1 MKIISKYKDYY
12 DYLQGVR
19 GIDEKI
25 VLDRSE
31 GKSLKE
37 EFPKDGDRHVFI
49 ICGERYE
56 IYYFQ
61 TKYYTEEQLLTMG
74 KMAVRKSGSAFGFE
88 IIDIPSESKTKKRY
102 SRYGKYWDL
111 KWNNPF
117 RKPEDFTYIKCPI
130 VKFYGRDS
138 YDFVEFPKLEDFNF
152 GSIISAE
159 EIWNK
164 VYNWASQVPDHEN
177 NQTNSD
183 KIVSHGF
190 DLKES
195 FRPKMK

>member
-31 GKSLKE
+31 GKSVKE

-49 ICGERYE
+49 IGGEKYE

-74 KMAVRKSGSAFGFE
+74 KMVVRKSGSAFGYE
-88 IIDIPSESKTKKRY
+88 IIDIPSESKIKKRY
-102 SRYGKYWDL
+102 SRYGKY
-111 KWNNPF
+111 WNNPF

-130 VKFYGRDS
+130 VKFYGRDI
-138 YDFVEFPKLEDFNF
+138 YDFLEFPKLEDFNF
-152 GSIISAE
+152 GSIIPAE
-159 EIWNK
+159 EIWNLI
-164 VYNWASQVPDHEN
+164 YNWASQVPDHEN